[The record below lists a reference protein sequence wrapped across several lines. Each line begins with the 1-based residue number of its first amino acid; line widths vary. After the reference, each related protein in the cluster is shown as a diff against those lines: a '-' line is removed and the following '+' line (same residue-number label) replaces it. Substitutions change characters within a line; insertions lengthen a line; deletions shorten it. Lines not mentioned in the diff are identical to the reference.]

1 MSDELPETID
11 PDDRPLPVLAQTRV
25 LDRPPAR
32 LVATPALA
40 ATGGFIVGVVTFL
53 LTRALRRG
61 RRGRLVLGRRSRPL
75 EIQSSRS
82 FLVDVHV
89 LKR

>member
-1 MSDELPETID
+1 MSDELPETTD

-25 LDRPPAR
+25 LDRPPPR

-61 RRGRLVLGRRSRPL
+61 RRSRLVLRRRGRPL
-75 EIQSSRS
+75 EIQTSRS